1 MGSSTSNTTC
11 HLKDIQIHKYYNGSD
26 PVTTDPGPTTT
37 NPDLT
42 TTDLKTY
49 PHMYD
54 PEVFVSLNKIPGL
67 EGHSIP
73 GKTRL

>member
-1 MGSSTSNTTC
+1 MKLYLWIAMGSSTSNTTC

-49 PHMYD
+49 AHMGSSAQDGENEQYL
-54 PEVFVSLNKIPGL
+54 S
-67 EGHSIP
+67 
-73 GKTRL
+73 

>member
-11 HLKDIQIHKYYNGSD
+11 HLKDIQIHKYDNGSD
-26 PVTTDPGPTTT
+26 PVTTDPGPTTM

-42 TTDLKTY
+42 TTDVKTY
-49 PHMYD
+49 SMYSTIQ
-54 PEVFVSLNKIPGL
+54 SLNKIPGL